1 MVLPDKQY
9 PDTNS
14 PAEKKLLK
22 VNNLSVNYR
31 TGQDVIEAVRDVSF
45 NLRARQTLGIAGESG
60 SGKTSIALAAMGLI
74 GKPHETAGSV
84 FYEEADILSLSEEEQ
99 KKLRWSQPALVFQN
113 ALEVLNPVLS
123 IGEQVAEPLK
133 RHLSLS
139 GKELEA
145 KLKELFALVK
155 LDFAWRKAYPHQ
167 LSGGMRQRALLAMAL
182 SCSPRVLI
190 IDEPTSSLDAIAR
203 KELLEMLKALQEK
216 LGFAMIVISHD
227 LAAMQSLAEELIV
240 IYSGEVVEEGP
251 TKEIIEKPGHPYT
264 RGLISSSVDVFPYK
278 DLWGIPGDGAGA
290 NSAACAFANR
300 CTQAIELCRSKKPL
314 LTELN
319 HGRSVRCHRGGIAT
333 ILEGKSIS
341 KEFRI
346 NGLRVKALQEVD
358 INLCHGETVALVGVS
373 GSGKS
378 TLAHIL
384 SGLNRP
390 DRGEV
395 FFEDKKFDHRS
406 PACQEHGIQLVLQDP
421 FSSISHRLK
430 VREAVIEPLVINK
443 IGSPEERY
451 HRLAR
456 ALQAVQLT
464 AEEPFLER
472 FCHSLSGGQRQ
483 RLAIARALVMK
494 PSILIA
500 DEITSMLDVS
510 TQANLL
516 RLLKSLQNE
525 RGFTM
530 LYITHD
536 LPLARKIAERI
547 IVLHEGKIVEEGSA
561 GRIAEQTCC
570 RHTQG
575 LFDAGLHR
583 H

>member
-1 MVLPDKQY
+1 MVLPDRQY
-9 PDTNS
+9 KDISNLS
-14 PAEKKLLK
+14 EKKLLSVK
-22 VNNLSVNYR
+22 NLSVNYR
-31 TGQDVIEAVRDVSF
+31 TDLDVIEAVRNVSF
-45 NLRARQTLGIAGESG
+45 NLKARQTLGIVGESG
-60 SGKTSIALAAMGLI
+60 SGKTSIALSILGLI
-74 GKPHETAGSV
+74 GKPHGTAGRV
-84 FYEEADILSLSEEEQ
+84 FYEETDILSLSEERQ
-99 KKLRWSQPALVFQN
+99 KELRWAQIALVFQN

-139 GKELEA
+139 GKELEK

-190 IDEPTSSLDAIAR
+190 IDEPTSSLDAFAR
-203 KELLEMLKALQEK
+203 KELLEMLKALQKK

-227 LAAMQSLAEELIV
+227 LAAMQSLAEGLIV
-240 IYSGEVVEEGP
+240 LYSGEIVEAGP
-251 TKEIIEKPGHPYT
+251 TKEIIEKPCHPYT
-264 RGLISSSVDVFPYK
+264 RGLISSAVEVFPYK
-278 DLWGIPGDGAGA
+278 DLWGIPGEVSETK
-290 NSAACAFANR
+290 SAACAFVNR
-300 CTQAIELCRSKKPL
+300 CTQAVELCSCKKPS
-314 LTELN
+314 LTKLN
-319 HGRSVRCHRGGIAT
+319 NNRSVRCLRGGIAA
-333 ILEGKSIS
+333 ILEGVSLS
-341 KEFRI
+341 KEFQI
-346 NGLRVKALQEVD
+346 NGLRVKALQDID
-358 INLCHGETVALVGVS
+358 INLYHGETVALVGIS

-384 SGLNRP
+384 SGLSRP

-395 FFEDKKFDHRS
+395 FFEDKRFKDGS
-406 PACQEHGIQLVLQDP
+406 PARQEYGIQLVLQDP
-421 FSSISHRLK
+421 FSSTSHRLK

-443 IGSPEERY
+443 IGSPEEQHERQ
-451 HRLAR
+451 AR
-456 ALQAVQLT
+456 ALQAVRLT
-464 AEEPFLER
+464 DEESFLER
-472 FCHSLSGGQRQ
+472 YCHSLSGGQRQ

-500 DEITSMLDVS
+500 DEMTSMLDVS

>member
-1 MVLPDKQY
+1 MVLPDRQY
-9 PDTNS
+9 KDISNLS
-14 PAEKKLLK
+14 EKKLLSVK
-22 VNNLSVNYR
+22 NLSVNYR
-31 TGQDVIEAVRDVSF
+31 TDLDVIEAVRNVSF
-45 NLRARQTLGIAGESG
+45 NLKARQTLGIVGESG
-60 SGKTSIALAAMGLI
+60 SGKTSIARSILGLI
-74 GKPHETAGSV
+74 GKPHGTAGRV
-84 FYEEADILSLSEEEQ
+84 FYEETDILSLSEERQ
-99 KKLRWSQPALVFQN
+99 KELRWAQIALVFQN

-133 RHLSLS
+133 RHLSLP
-139 GKELEA
+139 GKELEK

-190 IDEPTSSLDAIAR
+190 IDEPTSSLDAFAR
-203 KELLEMLKALQEK
+203 KELLEMLKALQKK

-227 LAAMQSLAEELIV
+227 LAAMQSLAEGLIV
-240 IYSGEVVEEGP
+240 LYSGEIVEAGP
-251 TKEIIEKPGHPYT
+251 TKEIIEKPCHPYT
-264 RGLISSSVDVFPYK
+264 RGLISSAVEVFPYK
-278 DLWGIPGDGAGA
+278 DLWGIPGEVSETK
-290 NSAACAFANR
+290 SAACAFVNR
-300 CTQAIELCRSKKPL
+300 CTQAVELCSCKKPS
-314 LTELN
+314 LTKLN
-319 HGRSVRCHRGGIAT
+319 NNRSVRCHRGGIAA
-333 ILEGKSIS
+333 ILEGVSLS
-341 KEFRI
+341 KEFQI
-346 NGLRVKALQEVD
+346 NGLRVKALQDID
-358 INLCHGETVALVGVS
+358 INLYHGETVALVGIS

-384 SGLNRP
+384 SGLSRP

-395 FFEDKKFDHRS
+395 FFEDKRFKDGS
-406 PACQEHGIQLVLQDP
+406 PARQEYGIQLVLQDP
-421 FSSISHRLK
+421 FSSTSHRLK

-443 IGSPEERY
+443 IGSPEEQHERQ
-451 HRLAR
+451 AR
-456 ALQAVQLT
+456 ALQAVRLT
-464 AEEPFLER
+464 DEESFLER
-472 FCHSLSGGQRQ
+472 YCHSLSGGQRQ

-500 DEITSMLDVS
+500 DEMTSMLDVS